1 MYMVYKQNQAQ
12 NHMIVSTNA
21 EKSFE
26 KLQHCFMLKGL
37 KKIIV
42 EGNYL
47 SIIKAIYDNS
57 TVNILLTREKLKYF
71 L

>member
-1 MYMVYKQNQAQ
+1 MVYKQSQAQ
-12 NHMIVSTNA
+12 NHKIISTNA
-21 EKSFE
+21 EKSFD

-37 KKIIV
+37 KKIAI

-47 SIIKAIYDNS
+47 SIIKAIYDKS
-57 TVNILLTREKLKYF
+57 TVNTLLTREKLKYF